1 MPLQKSFQNSDHL
14 FPESSDIE
22 HTRAWLANTSAKE
35 ISDVLCPSK
44 KIKDFNE
51 NQFFLSIN

>member
-1 MPLQKSFQNSDHL
+1 MPPQKSFQNSDHL

-35 ISDVLCPSK
+35 ISDDTLSK
-44 KIKDFNE
+44 QE
-51 NQFFLSIN
+51 NQRF